1 MSHPG
6 SLVPLMAGLQAPK
19 VDADSPPMDRSEAK
33 ALGLKVYP
41 SKAYCRKTS
50 KHGNMRR
57 VSNNKCIQCAELEAR
72 LEQDLKATVM
82 DRLTAQAERKVRK
95 EMANL
100 IADAEKQAAAI
111 IKAAQREAMDKVKM
125 QEKAKATRAANKA
138 AQEAKALAAA
148 TPSAEPVEPG
158 VELLEASVGVS
169 WDELGDDPETSP
181 SGGDGAPWD

>member
-1 MSHPG
+1 METEV
-6 SLVPLMAGLQAPK
+6 VPL
-19 VDADSPPMDRSEAK
+19 PMDRSEAK

-41 SKAYCRKTS
+41 SKAYCRRSS

-57 VSNNKCIQCAELEAR
+57 VSNNKCVQCVELEAR

-95 EMANL
+95 EMAAL
-100 IADAEKQAAAI
+100 IADAERQARDI
-111 IKAAQREAMDKVKM
+111 IKAAQRDAMDKVRM

-148 TPSAEPVEPG
+148 TPSAEPVEPVADALG
-158 VELLEASVGVS
+158 ASVGPP
-169 WDELGDDPETSP
+169 WDGLEDGPETSP